1 MTGKVTMTE
10 LSTTWSF
17 EDLVNF
23 NILLEMQQDIETEAL
38 NDSTRADNKA
48 RI

>member
-10 LSTTWSF
+10 LATFWSF

-23 NILLEMQQDIETEAL
+23 NILLDVQNKIEKEAV
-38 NDSTRADNKA
+38 NDSTGAGNKTGF
-48 RI
+48 